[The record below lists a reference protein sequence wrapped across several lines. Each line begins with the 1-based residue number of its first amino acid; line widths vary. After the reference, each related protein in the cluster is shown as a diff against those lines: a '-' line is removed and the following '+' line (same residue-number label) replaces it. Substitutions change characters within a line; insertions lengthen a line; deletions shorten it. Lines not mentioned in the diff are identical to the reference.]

1 MNISDLA
8 TANRMIPIGNR
19 RAWRGDGRLGQN
31 FYSGILPGDY
41 LLKDNSVSIST
52 QWDQEK
58 GILIDSSGNYLSLIN
73 FPCFAVSG
81 AEALGYCKAVGVQ
94 LPSKESL
101 KTLGDVLPAVNQS
114 LKCVGLDNMLIPQ
127 NPVQNCWSKEDVID
141 GKTGIR
147 RIVVIEKAVKFHFC
161 DLNVQGSSGPEF
173 SNSIGIEAISYNY
186 NDPVWLLQKI
196 GPWYYVLES
205 RCKFYAYQK
214 DDRSENGS
222 FYLEGDQLVVENPTG
237 ETFYEKNVRYAKTV
251 KDYFKK
257 DQYGLYRKVGSAEGA
272 VWNPHRYEDD

>member
-1 MNISDLA
+1 MKISDLA
-8 TANRMIPIGNR
+8 TADRMIPIGNR
-19 RAWRGDGRLGQN
+19 RAWRGDGRLAQC

-52 QWDQEK
+52 QWNQEK

-73 FPCFAVSG
+73 YPHFAVTA
-81 AEALGYCKAVGVQ
+81 AEALGYCKAVGVE
-94 LPSKESL
+94 LPSAERL
-101 KTLGDVLPAVNQS
+101 KTLETVLPAVNQS
-114 LKCVGLDNMLIPQ
+114 LKYVGLDNMLVPQ
-127 NPVQNCWSKEDVID
+127 NPVQSCWSKEDAINKNRGV
-141 GKTGIR
+141 R
-147 RIVVIEKAVKFHFC
+147 RIIIIDTAEKFNFC
-161 DLNVQGSSGPEF
+161 DLNVWGLSSSGF
-173 SNSIGIEAISYNY
+173 LNDIGIEVVSTNY
-186 NDPVWLLQKI
+186 NEPVWLLQKI

-214 DDRSENGS
+214 DDRSENGR

-237 ETFYEKNVRYAKTV
+237 ETFYEKDVRYAKTV

-272 VWNPHRYEDD
+272 VLNPHRYEDD